1 MCICVLFS
9 CFILLFYFLPRSE
22 WSVHSKALCVWS
34 TMFLPT
40 GLLNTREISGLGWHA
55 TLCSI
60 IHRVTEL
67 FSIRNLLLSKVSSSD
82 ENGILNPPRMIYPF
96 FFLIFL
102 HIEKIQ
108 HFMYM
113 YLLWS
118 HFLWGLQTLL
128 IFSDC
133 LHPLRINPTQ
143 NLFGV

>member
-1 MCICVLFS
+1 MH
-9 CFILLFYFLPRSE
+9 FILLFHIIFLFSTEKWVECTFQSSLCTEYNVFANRTAKHQRN
-22 WSVHSKALCVWS
+22 SVLRWHAALCS
-34 TMFLPT
+34 
-40 GLLNTREISGLGWHA
+40 R
-55 TLCSI
+55 